1 MRTQPAKTEGKT
13 LAQGEEEIYNA
24 QCRRVMSKGEP
35 EMRARCCW
43 AGVGKLFQKR
53 AT

>member
-24 QCRRVMSKGEP
+24 QCRRVMSNGEP

-43 AGVGKLFQKR
+43 AGVGKFFQKR